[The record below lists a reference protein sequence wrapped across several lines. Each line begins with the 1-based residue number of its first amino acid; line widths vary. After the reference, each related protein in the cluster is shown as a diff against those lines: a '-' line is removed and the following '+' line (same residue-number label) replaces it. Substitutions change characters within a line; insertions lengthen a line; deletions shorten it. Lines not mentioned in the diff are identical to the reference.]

1 MQESRMSRA
10 TLIILSILAVAFA
23 AFTVVAVRQE
33 ILAPPTQGAVIGGPF
48 HLTDQTGK
56 SVDESVLKGKWSAV
70 FFGFTHCPEAC
81 PTTLLALG
89 QAETLLGDRAKRFQ
103 TVFISVDPARD
114 TAPALA
120 NYLSNTAFP
129 HAVVGLT
136 GSDAQVATAAKAY
149 HVYYAKD
156 GTGADYNINHSTI
169 TYLMSPRGRIV
180 CFLPYGAP
188 PKVMADKISL
198 AMKAG
203 AGATSC

>member
-1 MQESRMSRA
+1 MV
-10 TLIILSILAVAFA
+10 T
-23 AFTVVAVRQE
+23 
-33 ILAPPTQGAVIGGPF
+33 
-48 HLTDQTGK
+48 
-56 SVDESVLKGKWSAV
+56 V
-70 FFGFTHCPEAC
+70 FFGFTRCPEAC

-89 QAETLLGDRAKRFQ
+89 QTESLLGDRARNFQ

-114 TAPALA
+114 TPQALA

-156 GTGADYNINHSTI
+156 GAGADYNVNHSTI
-169 TYLMSPRGRIV
+169 TYLMSPRGRLV
-180 CFLPYGAP
+180 CLLPYGAP
-188 PKVMADKISL
+188 PQVMADKIAL

-203 AGATSC
+203 PGATSC